1 MRHPA
6 SSVQTSPWATFLGRS
21 VGDPVFSL
29 DAELVGG
36 AVGVGGLA
44 DDFLTAGEFDEVV
57 DLAGV
62 GGT

>member
-29 DAELVGG
+29 DAELVG
-36 AVGVGGLA
+36 VGGLA